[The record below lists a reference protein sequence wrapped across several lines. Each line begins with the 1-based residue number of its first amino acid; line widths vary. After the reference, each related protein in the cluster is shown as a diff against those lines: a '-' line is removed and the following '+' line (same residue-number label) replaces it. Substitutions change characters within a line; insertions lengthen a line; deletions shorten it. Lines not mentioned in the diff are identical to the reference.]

1 MFQTKRLI
9 IRPFTPED
17 VADVYDLRSDS
28 AIMRFI
34 REPQSFVEAESWV
47 KMVSSK
53 WETQK
58 LGFAGVFRPDTEEL
72 IGWCGLW
79 VLTESGEI
87 EVGYAIKQE
96 YWRKGYASEA
106 AFEVL
111 NYGFNELKLEK
122 IVAVADP
129 KNIGSINVMKKI
141 GMKFVKFGNFYGK
154 ELIQYG
160 ISKEQYDRNR
170 AIKNV

>member
-1 MFQTKRLI
+1 MFQTKRLL
-9 IRPFTPED
+9 IRPFNSED
-17 VADVYDLRSDS
+17 IADVYNLRNDS
-28 AIMRFI
+28 AMMRFI

-53 WETQK
+53 WETKK
-58 LGFAGVFRPDTEEL
+58 LGFAGVFRLDTEEL

-79 VLTESGEI
+79 TLTESNEV

-122 IVAVADP
+122 IVAVAHP
-129 KNIGSINVMKKI
+129 ENIGSINVMKKI
-141 GMKFVKFGNFYGK
+141 GMNFVKFGNFYGK
-154 ELIQYG
+154 ELVQYG
-160 ISKEQYDRNR
+160 ILKEQNDRNR
-170 AIKNV
+170 TLDND